1 MAQSQKSA
9 YFKALKEQGVTFTK
23 HYREYSTE
31 EFAGAWNILR
41 EGKPEL
47 PEFPDGAG
55 PSELVPPK
63 QDEAAE
69 LRRQLEETSALLAKM
84 TAFVAVQ
91 QEQLAHPLQTA
102 PPAPTSPA
110 AQAAPAV
117 KENVHGLDLDKFAG
131 ITQNTHGPNDI
142 VKIDEHGNQWLQVEV
157 RKADGLKPRGRRRLR
172 FDNPAVTVSEIR
184 GEDGTMESFEIP
196 DTSKPTTPSEVRI
209 TLPSFQ
215 TGIYRSPSFPF
226 RIHTYNGARGF
237 DLEDVQNYYGGK
249 DLVPSSVKKMYV
261 YTDLCYDIPSV
272 VSTIREEHARLVLN
286 NSSKEV
292 LR

>member
-9 YFKALKEQGVTFTK
+9 YFKALKEQGVTFPK

-31 EFAGAWNILR
+31 EFANAWGILR
-41 EGKPEL
+41 EGNPEL
-47 PEFPDGAG
+47 PEFPVGAN
-55 PSELVPPK
+55 PEEIVPPK
-63 QDEAAE
+63 QDETAE
-69 LRRQLEETSALLAKM
+69 LRRQLDEASALLAKM
-84 TAFVAVQ
+84 AAFV
-91 QEQLAHPLQTA
+91 TA
-102 PPAPTSPA
+102 SQAGAPAPAAPAAPA
-110 AQAAPAV
+110 AQPAPDV
-117 KENVHGLDLDKFAG
+117 KENVHGLDLSKFAG
-131 ITQNTHGPNDI
+131 VTQNTHGPNDI
-142 VKIDEHGNQWLQVEV
+142 VKVDEFGNQWLQVEV
-157 RKADGLKPRGRRRLR
+157 RKADGLKPRGRRVLR
-172 FDNPAVTVSEIR
+172 FENPAVKVSEVR

-249 DLVPSSVKKMYV
+249 DLVPSSVKKIYV

>member
-9 YFKALKEQGVTFTK
+9 YFKALKEQGVTFPK

-31 EFAGAWNILR
+31 EFANAWGILR
-41 EGKPEL
+41 ESNPDL
-47 PEFPDGAG
+47 PEVPEGAQPG
-55 PSELVPPK
+55 EIVPPK

-91 QEQLAHPLQTA
+91 QEQLARPAQTA
-102 PPAPTSPA
+102 PVAPP
-110 AQAAPAV
+110 AQAAPTV

-157 RKADGLKPRGRRRLR
+157 RKADGLKPRGRRVLR
-172 FDNPAVTVSEIR
+172 FENPAVKVSEVR

-226 RIHTYNGARGF
+226 RIHTYNGTRGF

>member
-1 MAQSQKSA
+1 MSQSQKA
-9 YFKALKEQGVTFTK
+9 VLYRILKDAGVKFDR

-31 EFAGAWNILR
+31 EFANAWGILR
-41 EGKPEL
+41 EGNPEL
-47 PEFPDGAG
+47 PEFPVGAN
-55 PSELVPPK
+55 PEEIVPPK
-63 QDEAAE
+63 QDETAE
-69 LRRQLEETSALLAKM
+69 LRRQLDEASALLAKM
-84 TAFVAVQ
+84 AAFVTASQ
-91 QEQLAHPLQTA
+91 AGAPAPAAPAAPAA
-102 PPAPTSPA
+102 PPAPD
-110 AQAAPAV
+110 V
-117 KENVHGLDLDKFAG
+117 KENVHGLDLSKFAG
-131 ITQNTHGPNDI
+131 VTQNTHGPNDI
-142 VKIDEHGNQWLQVEV
+142 VKVDEFGNQWLQVEV
-157 RKADGLKPRGRRRLR
+157 RKADGLRPRGRRVLR
-172 FDNPAVTVSEIR
+172 FENPAVKVAEVR

-249 DLVPSSVKKMYV
+249 DLVPSSVKKIYV

>member
-1 MAQSQKSA
+1 
-9 YFKALKEQGVTFTK
+9 
-23 HYREYSTE
+23 
-31 EFAGAWNILR
+31 
-41 EGKPEL
+41 
-47 PEFPDGAG
+47 
-55 PSELVPPK
+55 
-63 QDEAAE
+63 
-69 LRRQLEETSALLAKM
+69 M

-91 QEQLAHPLQTA
+91 QEQLAHPSQTA
-102 PPAPTSPA
+102 P
-110 AQAAPAV
+110 AAPPVPDVPAEPVV
-117 KENVHGLDLDKFAG
+117 KESVHGLDLNKFAG
-131 ITQNTHGPNDI
+131 VTQNTHGPNDI
-142 VKIDEHGNQWLQVEV
+142 VKVDEFGNQWIQVEV

-172 FDNPAVTVSEIR
+172 FDNPAVRVSEVR

-196 DTSKPTTPSEVRI
+196 DVSKPTTPSEVRI

-226 RIHTYNGARGF
+226 RIHTYNGAQGF
-237 DLEDVQNYYGGK
+237 DLEDVQNYYGGR
-249 DLVPSSVKKMYV
+249 DLVPASVKKIYV

>member
-9 YFKALKEQGVTFTK
+9 YFKALKEQGVTFPK

-31 EFAGAWNILR
+31 EFANAWNILR
-41 EGKPEL
+41 EGNPDLPEL
-47 PEFPDGAG
+47 PDGAE
-55 PSELVPPK
+55 PPELVPPK

-91 QEQLAHPLQTA
+91 QGQQAQPVQTV
-102 PPAPTSPA
+102 PA
-110 AQAAPAV
+110 APDVPAEPDV
-117 KENVHGLDLDKFAG
+117 KENVHGLDLSKFAG
-131 ITQNTHGPNDI
+131 VTQNTHGPNDI
-142 VKIDEHGNQWLQVEV
+142 VKVDEFGNQWLQVEV
-157 RKADGLKPRGRRRLR
+157 RKADGLRPRGRRVLR
-172 FDNPAVTVSEIR
+172 FENPAVKVSEVR

-249 DLVPSSVKKMYV
+249 DLVPSSVKKIYV

>member
-9 YFKALKEQGVTFTK
+9 YFKALKEQGVTFPK

-31 EFAGAWNILR
+31 EFAGAWGILR
-41 EGKPEL
+41 ESNPDL
-47 PEFPDGAG
+47 PEFPPGAG
-55 PSELVPPK
+55 PDEIVPPK
-63 QDEAAE
+63 QDETAE
-69 LRRQLEETSALLAKM
+69 LRRQLDEASALLAKM
-84 TAFVAVQ
+84 AAFVTASQ
-91 QEQLAHPLQTA
+91 AGAPAPAAPAAPAA
-102 PPAPTSPA
+102 PPAPD
-110 AQAAPAV
+110 V
-117 KENVHGLDLDKFAG
+117 KENVHGLDLSKFAG
-131 ITQNTHGPNDI
+131 VTQNTHGPNDI
-142 VKIDEHGNQWLQVEV
+142 VKVDEFGNQWLQVEV
-157 RKADGLKPRGRRRLR
+157 RKADGLRPRGRRVLR
-172 FDNPAVTVSEIR
+172 FENPAVTVSEVR

-249 DLVPSSVKKMYV
+249 DLVPSSVKKIYV